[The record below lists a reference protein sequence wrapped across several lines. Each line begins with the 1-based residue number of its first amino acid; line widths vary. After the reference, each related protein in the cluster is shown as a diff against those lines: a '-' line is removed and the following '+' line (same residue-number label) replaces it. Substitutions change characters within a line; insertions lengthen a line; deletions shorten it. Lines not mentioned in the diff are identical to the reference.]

1 MCSLTCTLA
10 YGRDGPRGVGW
21 LPACRSREEGG
32 DQECKGLVV
41 FPMSSLTPEPYPMPT
56 FAATLPTCATCG
68 AFLTPDEQEVNLRVT
83 SALIAMRWPLP
94 IRHLCQR
101 CVTPAAPAAPTDD

>member
-1 MCSLTCTLA
+1 
-10 YGRDGPRGVGW
+10 
-21 LPACRSREEGG
+21 
-32 DQECKGLVV
+32 
-41 FPMSSLTPEPYPMPT
+41 MPT
-56 FAATLPTCATCG
+56 CAATLPTCATCG